1 MGPRTYDEARKEWVD
16 AGLYPN
22 QSPAP
27 NSSTTTSASVNTP
40 AGDRVLDWYC
50 GLHARD
56 ESGKFTIP
64 DPGTKKIADV
74 VVSFHI
80 I

>member
-1 MGPRTYDEARKEWVD
+1 MGGCRIIPQSEFSRELIYDY
-16 AGLYPN
+16 L
-22 QSPAP
+22 SM
-27 NSSTTTSASVNTP
+27 STP

-64 DPGTKKIADV
+64 DPGTKKIADA

>member
-1 MGPRTYDEARKEWVD
+1 MGSRTYDEARKEWVV

-22 QSPAP
+22 QSSAP
-27 NSSTTTSASVNTP
+27 SSSTTTSSVNTP
-40 AGDRVLDWYC
+40 VGDRALDWYC

-64 DPGTKKIADV
+64 DPGTKKIADA

>member
-1 MGPRTYDEARKEWVD
+1 MGSRTYDEARKEWVD
-16 AGLYPN
+16 AGLYPK
-22 QSPAP
+22 QSSAA
-27 NSSTTTSASVNTP
+27 SSCTTTPSVSTP

-64 DPGTKKIADV
+64 DPGTKKIADA